1 MGKGFCCQS
10 HHVARGAA
18 DGDLH
23 HVHAQDFSNLKGDRA
38 TGRKAVRLHLYSML
52 IGVTRS
58 VAAPVLFWFL
68 AAPAYWGLLWNHLH
82 ITGILVEMLAM
93 GIGMSLGVFGCW
105 LEVLQD

>member
-1 MGKGFCCQS
+1 MWLAVLRMVIFTTYT
-10 HHVARGAA
+10 RRIF
-18 DGDLH
+18 LT
-23 HVHAQDFSNLKGDRA
+23 LRA

-52 IGVTRS
+52 TGVTRS

-93 GIGMSLGVFGCW
+93 AIGMSLGVFGCW